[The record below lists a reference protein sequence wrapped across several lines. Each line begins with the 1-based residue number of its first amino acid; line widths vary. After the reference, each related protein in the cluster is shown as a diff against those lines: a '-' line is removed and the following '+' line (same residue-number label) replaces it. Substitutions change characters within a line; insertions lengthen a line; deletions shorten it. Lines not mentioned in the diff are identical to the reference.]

1 MSKNGGG
8 VSRRAF
14 LGGTL
19 GGIAAG
25 ALVGFVGAD
34 SAQGSAPVAGGTDP
48 TLQYPFYGQAHPVG
62 IATPPQRHCLF
73 MTFDLTTTD
82 SSALQSLLARWS
94 AAFDVLMA
102 GHELGTADPDRP
114 HAVPTDTGEA
124 TDLGPNGL
132 TLTLGLGPGVFDDRF
147 GLAARKPAKFDHLP
161 ALPSDQLQD
170 ALTGGDLSIQACAD
184 DPQVAFHA
192 VRDLSRLA
200 RGVAVTRWTVM
211 GFGRAS
217 AGKGQTTPRNLLG
230 FKDGTRNIRSDADL
244 DAFVWHD
251 GQDQAWMKGGTY
263 QVARKIHMHVENWD
277 ADRIEDQERV
287 FGRDKRSG
295 APLTGTGEFD
305 TPDFARTDGSGA
317 RVIDPQSHVA
327 LAAHENNGGLKILR
341 RSYNFTDGMDET
353 GQIDAGLLFLA
364 YMKDPAQFVTL
375 QTRLGSSDALNEYIS
390 HVGSGV
396 FAVPPTPERGHFIG
410 EALFA

>member
-1 MSKNGGG
+1 
-8 VSRRAF
+8 
-14 LGGTL
+14 
-19 GGIAAG
+19 
-25 ALVGFVGAD
+25 
-34 SAQGSAPVAGGTDP
+34 
-48 TLQYPFYGQAHPVG
+48 
-62 IATPPQRHCLF
+62 
-73 MTFDLTTTD
+73 
-82 SSALQSLLARWS
+82 
-94 AAFDVLMA
+94 
-102 GHELGTADPDRP
+102 
-114 HAVPTDTGEA
+114 
-124 TDLGPNGL
+124 
-132 TLTLGLGPGVFDDRF
+132 
-147 GLAARKPAKFDHLP
+147 
-161 ALPSDQLQD
+161 
-170 ALTGGDLSIQACAD
+170 
-184 DPQVAFHA
+184 
-192 VRDLSRLA
+192 
-200 RGVAVTRWTVM
+200 
-211 GFGRAS
+211 
-217 AGKGQTTPRNLLG
+217 
-230 FKDGTRNIRSDADL
+230 
-244 DAFVWHD
+244 
-251 GQDQAWMKGGTY
+251 
-263 QVARKIHMHVENWD
+263 MHVENWD